1 MSGPPGNGG
10 DPRLFPALAG
20 LVLSGQTM
28 SGLLDLIVNLAVSV
42 LDGVDQASVSAVH
55 RDGERLETS
64 NSTSADIRDIDEAQY
79 AEAKGPC
86 VQAIRTASEVV
97 IELPVG
103 KWPVFSER
111 AIQGGIRSVTS
122 LPLTAAGH
130 TGGALN
136 LYSTTVT
143 ALTADTLT
151 TARALAAQGAV
162 VLANASAL
170 AVAEMTNQQLQ
181 EALETRDLIGQAKG
195 ILMARQRVNSDT
207 AFDMLRRASQRTNR
221 KLRDVAAGITEHFGD
236 PEADL

>member
-1 MSGPPGNGG
+1 MSDSAGDSG

-28 SGLLDLIVNLAVSV
+28 SGLLDLIVDLAVSV
-42 LDGVDQASVSAVH
+42 LDGIDQASVSVVH
-55 RDGERLETS
+55 RDGKQFETS
-64 NSTSADIRDIDEAQY
+64 NSTSVDIREIDEAQY
-79 AEAKGPC
+79 AEAEGPC
-86 VQAIRTASEVV
+86 VQAIRTGAEVA

-103 KWPVFSER
+103 QWPVFSQR
-111 AIQGGIRSVTS
+111 ATRGGIRSVTS
-122 LPLTAAGH
+122 LPLTAAGR

-136 LYSTTVT
+136 LYSTTTT
-143 ALTADTLT
+143 ALTDHALT

-170 AVAEMTNQQLQ
+170 AMAEMTNQQLQ

-195 ILMARQRVNSDT
+195 ILMGRQRVNSDT

-221 KLRDVAAGITEHFGD
+221 KLRDVAADIIEHFGD
-236 PEADL
+236 PEADR